1 MNSVLTKGSKKPVS
15 HQLALRI
22 NEFCE
27 AQDIKL
33 FPEWIS
39 RDHEALELA
48 DKYSRMF
55 DNDDWAIKNW
65 IFTQLNEIWGKF
77 IIDRFASNLNKKCI
91 CLNSKHLCIGCEGV
105 DALAQTWSGELNWW
119 VPPPKLVCH
128 CLNKIVSEKA
138 CGTLIAPMWQ
148 SAPFWPLICNDHGIF
163 RDFTK
168 DHKILPQE
176 NVISAGQG
184 NNGVFASEPLKFKL
198 IALKI
203 GF

>member
-1 MNSVLTKGSKKPVS
+1 M
-15 HQLALRI
+15 
-22 NEFCE
+22 
-27 AQDIKL
+27 

-77 IIDRFASNLNKKCI
+77 SIDRFASNLNKKCI
-91 CLNSKHLCIGCEGV
+91 RFNSKHWCIGCEGV
-105 DALAQTWSGELNWW
+105 DAMAQTWSGELNWC
-119 VPPPKLVCH
+119 VPPPKLLCH

-138 CGTLIAPMWQ
+138 CGTLIVPLWQ

-163 RDFTK
+163 RDFIK

-184 NNGVFASEPLKFKL
+184 NNGFFASEP
-198 IALKI
+198 
-203 GF
+203 